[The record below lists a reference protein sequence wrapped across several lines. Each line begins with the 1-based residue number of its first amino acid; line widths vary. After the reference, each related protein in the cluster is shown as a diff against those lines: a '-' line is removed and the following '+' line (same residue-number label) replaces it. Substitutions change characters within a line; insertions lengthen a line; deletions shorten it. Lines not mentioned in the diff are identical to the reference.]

1 MRAAEV
7 FEMKKVNRNAGMST
21 TAALLLLAVSMS
33 AHHSE
38 SINDQD
44 RIVFVTGTVT
54 QFVFTNPHIQIH
66 LDVKDKDG
74 NLEKWIATAGG
85 PSALRRDGWNSRTLQ
100 PGDEITIAGFPYKDG
115 RNILFQLKIVRANGE
130 ALPQSDGSRGR
141 WERFLATHP
150 NQELDPRFK

>member
-1 MRAAEV
+1 
-7 FEMKKVNRNAGMST
+7 MKNKQP
-21 TAALLLLAVSMS
+21 AALAAAAALFLAAAPLI

-44 RIVFVTGTVT
+44 RLVFITGTVT
-54 QFVFTNPHIQIH
+54 QFAFTNPHVQIH
-66 LDVKDKDG
+66 LDVKDEQG
-74 NLEKWIATAGG
+74 NVEKWIATAAN
-85 PSALRRDGWNSRTLQ
+85 PPTLRRDGWNNQTLQ

>member
-1 MRAAEV
+1 
-7 FEMKKVNRNAGMST
+7 MKKRWHVWG
-21 TAALLLLAVSMS
+21 ALGALFLASGTLF

-54 QFVFTNPHIQIH
+54 QFAFTNPHVQIH
-66 LDVKDKDG
+66 LDVKDDQG
-74 NLEKWIATAGG
+74 NIEKWIATAAN
-85 PSALRRDGWNSRTLQ
+85 PPTLRRDGWNNRTLQ

-130 ALPQSDGSRGR
+130 VLPQSDGSKGR
-141 WERFLATHP
+141 WDRFLATHP
-150 NQELDPRFK
+150 NQQLDPRFK

>member
-1 MRAAEV
+1 
-7 FEMKKVNRNAGMST
+7 MKHCNQ
-21 TAALLLLAVSMS
+21 TAALASILGMVLLAVSIS

-66 LDVKDKDG
+66 LDVKDKEG
-74 NLEKWIATAGG
+74 NVEKWIATAGG
-85 PSALRRDGWNSRTLQ
+85 PSALRRDGWNNRTLQ

-115 RNILFQLKIVRANGE
+115 RNILFQLKIVRSNGE
-130 ALPQSDGSRGR
+130 VLPQSDGSRGR

-150 NQELDPRFK
+150 DQELDPRFK

>member
-1 MRAAEV
+1 
-7 FEMKKVNRNAGMST
+7 MKKRQRAPLTVT
-21 TAALLLLAVSMS
+21 VALLLMAGTMS

-44 RIVFVTGTVT
+44 RIILVTGTVT

-66 LDVKDKDG
+66 LDVKDNQG
-74 NLEKWIATAGG
+74 TVEKWIATAGG
-85 PSALRRDGWNSRTLQ
+85 PSALRRDGWNNRTLQ

-130 ALPQSDGSRGR
+130 TLPQSDGSRGR

-150 NQELDPRFK
+150 NQQLDPRFK

>member
-1 MRAAEV
+1 
-7 FEMKKVNRNAGMST
+7 MKNRER
-21 TAALLLLAVSMS
+21 TAAVSATCVVFLLAVSLP

-44 RIVFVTGTVT
+44 RIIFITGTVT

-66 LDVKDKDG
+66 LDVKDAEG
-74 NLEKWIATAGG
+74 TVEKWIATAGG
-85 PSALRRDGWNSRTLQ
+85 PSALRRDGWNNRTLQ

-115 RNILFQLKIVRANGE
+115 RNILFQLKIVRTSGE

-150 NQELDPRFK
+150 NQQLDPRFK

>member
-1 MRAAEV
+1 M
-7 FEMKKVNRNAGMST
+7 MNRRLAVT
-21 TAALLLLAVSMS
+21 LTAALFLVAGALS

-54 QFVFTNPHIQIH
+54 QFVFTNPHVQIH
-66 LDVKDKDG
+66 LDAKGAQG
-74 NLEKWIATAGG
+74 NIAKWIATAAN
-85 PSALRRDGWNSRTLQ
+85 PATLRRDGWNNRTLQ

-115 RNILFQLKIVRANGE
+115 RNILFQLKIVRASGE
-130 ALPQSDGSRGR
+130 ALPQSEGSRGR

-150 NQELDPRFK
+150 DQQLDPRFK

>member
-1 MRAAEV
+1 
-7 FEMKKVNRNAGMST
+7 MKNHQAVAWT
-21 TAALLLLAVSMS
+21 VTAALLLSAAAMF

-44 RIVFVTGTVT
+44 RIIFVSGTVS

-66 LDVKDKDG
+66 LDVKDNQG
-74 NLEKWIATAGG
+74 NVEKWIATAGG
-85 PSALRRDGWNSRTLQ
+85 PSALRRDGWNNRTLQ
-100 PGDEITIAGFPYKDG
+100 PGDEITVAGFPYKDG

-150 NQELDPRFK
+150 NQQLDPRFK

>member
-1 MRAAEV
+1 
-7 FEMKKVNRNAGMST
+7 MKNSRVVAMT
-21 TAALLLLAVSMS
+21 VTAALFLMAGTMS

-44 RIVFVTGTVT
+44 RIIFVTGTVS

-66 LDVKDKDG
+66 LDVKDNQG

-100 PGDEITIAGFPYKDG
+100 PGEEITIAGFPYKDG
-115 RNILFQLKIVRANGE
+115 RNILFQLKIVRADGA

-141 WERFLATHP
+141 WERFWATHP
-150 NQELDPRFK
+150 NQQLDPRFK